1 MSMTRT
7 FDLISTAAAPA
18 IWGSTYIVT
27 TQMLPDGYPLTVS
40 LLRALPAGLLLLL
53 IVRRLPP
60 ADWLVRI
67 FVLGGLNFTALWT
80 FLFLAAYRLPGGVAA
95 TLGATQPLMVL
106 FLARAALGTGITPS
120 GIIAACAGVGGVAL
134 LILSPQAQLDLIGII
149 AALGGAFAM
158 ASGTVLTRKW
168 QPPVSALTFTAWQLT
183 AGGLLLL
190 PMALLLEPGFPLPSA
205 TNLAGLA
212 WLGLIGA
219 ALTYFFWFRGIA
231 RLGPAS
237 VTAFALLS
245 PLSAVLLG
253 WALLDQG
260 LSPEQACG
268 AAIVMLSVWLG
279 QRAGRVAPAPVPAL
293 SKG

>member
-1 MSMTRT
+1 MTRT
-7 FDLISTAAAPA
+7 FDLVSTAMAPA
-18 IWGSTYIVT
+18 IWGTSYIVAT
-27 TQMLPDGYPLTVS
+27 EMLPDGYPLTVS

-60 ADWLVRI
+60 RDWLGRTLI
-67 FVLGGLNFTALWT
+67 LGGLNFTALWT

-106 FLARAALGTGITPS
+106 FLARAALGTTISMPGV
-120 GIIAACAGVGGVAL
+120 IAACTGVMGVGL
-134 LILSPQAQLDLIGII
+134 LILSPEAKLDFVGVM
-149 AALGGAFAM
+149 AAIGGALSM

-190 PMALLLEPGFPLPSA
+190 PMALFFEPGFPLPSA
-205 TNLAGLA
+205 VNLAGFI
-212 WLGLIGA
+212 WLGLVGA
-219 ALTYFFWFRGIA
+219 ALTYFLWFRGIA

-237 VTAFALLS
+237 VTAFTLLS

-253 WALLDQG
+253 WLLLDQR
-260 LSPEQACG
+260 LSLEQACG

-279 QRAGRVAPAPVPAL
+279 QRAGRMAPTVASSL
-293 SKG
+293 QSKG

>member
-1 MSMTRT
+1 MTRT
-7 FDLISTAAAPA
+7 LDLISTAMAPA
-18 IWGSTYIVT
+18 IWGTSYIVAT
-27 TQMLPDGYPLTVS
+27 EMLPDGYPLTVS

-60 ADWLVRI
+60 KDWLGRI
-67 FVLGGLNFTALWT
+67 FILGGLNFTALWT

-106 FLARAALGTGITPS
+106 FLAKAALGTRLSMPGVV
-120 GIIAACAGVGGVAL
+120 AACAGVVGVGL
-134 LILSPQAQLDLIGII
+134 LILSPEAKLDVFGVM
-149 AALGGAFAM
+149 AAIGGALAM

-190 PMALLLEPGFPLPSA
+190 PMALFFEPGFPVPS
-205 TNLAGLA
+205 TLNLAGFV
-212 WLGLIGA
+212 WLGLVGA
-219 ALTYFFWFRGIA
+219 ALTYFLWFRGIA

-237 VTAFALLS
+237 VTAFTLLS

-253 WALLDQG
+253 WGLLGQQ
-260 LSPEQACG
+260 LSFEQACG

-279 QRAGRVAPAPVPAL
+279 QRAGRLAPATTVAPL
-293 SKG
+293 RTKG